1 MSLQWSWHEVSAT
14 NVNKKI
20 PKRRCTC
27 SLMFILHPFFGFLI
41 RFLDPDPPS
50 TMMQKSGEPLNGGS
64 DWGTSDCLPPRPR
77 FLGLYFADP
86 KSASLWLKT
95 PCLTVDIFRPWVCG
109 SCPRTSSLGMNY
121 AICKS
126 QVLGSSIQSLNFR
139 PQVSSLDF
147 QYRPKTWG
155 LNIWTLDLRYGYFAQ
170 DLKSEVMNHL

>member
-14 NVNKKI
+14 NVNKII

-109 SCPRTSSLGMNY
+109 SCPRTSSLRETVQY
-121 AICKS
+121 ANLKS
-126 QVLGSSIQSLNFR
+126 KVQVFR

-147 QYRPKTWG
+147 QSRPKTWG
-155 LNIWTLDLRYGYFAQ
+155 LNICT
-170 DLKSEVMNHL
+170 